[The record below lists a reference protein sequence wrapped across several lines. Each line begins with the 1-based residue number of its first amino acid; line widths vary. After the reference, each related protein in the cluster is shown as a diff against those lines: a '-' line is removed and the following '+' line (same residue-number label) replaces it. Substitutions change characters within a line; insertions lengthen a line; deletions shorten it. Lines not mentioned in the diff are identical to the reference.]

1 MHNLFAAGFSI
12 SLSGFPALIFISILL
27 SVPIF
32 LRYGLRY
39 RALKARINTIKKRNT
54 VVTQY
59 SAPLHIPPAFFGVL
73 VDNRI
78 SIQDMIA
85 TVLELVVKGNLVLSY
100 DENQADYYL
109 KTTDLQLQTSMK
121 HEQYIYSLIS
131 STPTKNMPAK
141 SFSAGVMMYQAQ
153 FTFALEQDLQREGY
167 YFFDKNMDSLTPGKF
182 FNKTVTKAIF
192 MGLIKPW
199 NWPGILLSL
208 LIWPFGIAWLVFSL
222 FYYNRLGLFKY
233 KTKKWEE
240 QWPEMSGYYNYLQ
253 VVEAEK
259 RAHALEA
266 TKNTV
271 NIEKH
276 DPFLVAAQ
284 LQKHWSNIF
293 STGRELG
300 GGGTEYN
307 TYKRT

>member
-1 MHNLFAAGFSI
+1 MHDIFAAGFSL

-39 RALKARINTIKKRNT
+39 RALKVRISAIKKRNT

-59 SAPLHIPPAFFGVL
+59 SAPLHIPPAFFGVII
-73 VDNRI
+73 DNRL
-78 SIQDMIA
+78 SMQDLTA
-85 TVLELVVKGNLVLSY
+85 TLLDLHNQGNLIISY
-100 DENQADYYL
+100 DEGQADYYL
-109 KTTDLQLQTSMK
+109 KSTNSSVSGLMPHQ
-121 HEQYIYSLIS
+121 QYAYNLIAN
-131 STPTKNMPAK
+131 TPTKSMWAK
-141 SFSAGVMMYQAQ
+141 
-153 FTFALEQDLQREGY
+153 TFAASSIVYYPQFSFMLQQDLQREGY
-167 YFFDKNMDSLTPGKF
+167 YFFDKDMDSLTPGKY
-182 FNKTVTKAIF
+182 FNKTVMKAIF

-199 NWPGILLSL
+199 NWPGILLSFL
-208 LIWPFGIAWLVFSL
+208 VWPFGIAWLIFTL

-240 QWPEMSGYYNYLQ
+240 KWPKMSGYYNYLQ

-259 RAHALEA
+259 RAHALET

-271 NIEKH
+271 NIEQH

-293 STGRELG
+293 SSGRELG
-300 GGGTEYN
+300 GGGTEYS